1 MHHGST
7 LGTVPLGLA
16 LLSSNVEEE
25 RSAERSANRS
35 PEIRRCVRK
44 TQSQRYG
51 SG

>member
-25 RSAERSANRS
+25 RSAECK
-35 PEIRRCVRK
+35 PE
-44 TQSQRYG
+44 
-51 SG
+51 SGDTELGGA